1 MNHDRPTRE
10 RRPVRHLDERQA
22 LPEQHAFSY
31 PPDQQQ
37 SQRSLQRSGDQ
48 ALLIPALD
56 QRQNRRYPPAST
68 HRAGHYSGIHPED
81 APYTTG
87 DDLDGGEPDEPYHP
101 RSHTSVRTYHPPAA
115 PARGN
120 VRYEFRPDQT
130 IPRRAHAALP
140 PAPPDTDGVAAMN
153 RPGGRQRRGFRF
165 HALVYLGIGM
175 LVMLALWV
183 GIQWLGAWWQ
193 VHSDDA
199 TYGRPRTYQFD
210 AVFGHSDSAANPTH
224 IIIVNLNRHIIVIEL
239 PSGDPTHARIYSGPT
254 LLGDGQD
261 LTPVTGKAID
271 VNGDG
276 KLDLVLFIQDQR
288 MVFINDG
295 TGFRPLKPGEHATLP
310 Q

>member
-1 MNHDRPTRE
+1 MHPLRYTRVLPRVYALRPARDASILLYRAQPAKRGTFMNHDRPTRE

-56 QRQNRRYPPAST
+56 QRQSRRYPPAST

-130 IPRRAHAALP
+130 ITRRAHAALP
-140 PAPPDTDGVAAMN
+140 PAPPDTDEVAATN

-224 IIIVNLNRHIIVIEL
+224 IIIVN
-239 PSGDPTHARIYSGPT
+239 
-254 LLGDGQD
+254 
-261 LTPVTGKAID
+261 
-271 VNGDG
+271 
-276 KLDLVLFIQDQR
+276 
-288 MVFINDG
+288 
-295 TGFRPLKPGEHATLP
+295 
-310 Q
+310 